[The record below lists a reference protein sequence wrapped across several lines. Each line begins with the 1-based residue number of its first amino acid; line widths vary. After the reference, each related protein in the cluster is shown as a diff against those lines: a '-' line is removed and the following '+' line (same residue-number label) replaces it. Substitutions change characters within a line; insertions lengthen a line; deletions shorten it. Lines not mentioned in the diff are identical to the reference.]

1 MPIID
6 NYDAIAKRMR
16 ELELPVQ
23 AQSHKDTELLEKWR
37 AAALDT
43 ARTYVQKRRREL
55 ALGAP
60 IFWICLVYLFFVA
73 EFSR

>member
-6 NYDAIAKRMR
+6 DYDAIAKRMR

-55 ALGAP
+55 ALGPNTTPTA
-60 IFWICLVYLFFVA
+60 A
-73 EFSR
+73 AD